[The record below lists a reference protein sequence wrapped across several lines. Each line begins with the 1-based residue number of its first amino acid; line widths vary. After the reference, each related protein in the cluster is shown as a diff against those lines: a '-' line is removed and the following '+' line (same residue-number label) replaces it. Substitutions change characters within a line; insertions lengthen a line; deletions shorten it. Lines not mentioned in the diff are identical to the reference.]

1 MDTKPVRTAVIG
13 SGAIS
18 DIYLENMTKRFHDLD
33 VVACS
38 SRNMESAKKQA
49 EKHGLQAR
57 TNEEIFKDPEIELV
71 VVLTPAPTHY
81 GIIKDAL
88 LSGKHVYTEKPIS
101 TTVEEAKELMKL
113 ADEKGLYLGSAPDT
127 FLGSSLQ
134 TARKA
139 IDDGLIGEVTSFN
152 VVANRDITL
161 LASFVGFLRMP
172 YGGIAYDYGVY
183 YLTALVSLLGPM
195 KKVYSIVSNYKKN
208 RINSFPQSPD
218 FGKEYV
224 YDNESQVDAILTTE
238 SGITGT
244 FALNGDSA
252 LFDMGYFTIHGTK
265 GILEL
270 GNPNDFGGDVTYIPN
285 DLSAFVTG
293 VKPQKLE
300 PVSPLSDNSRGI
312 GPAEMALAIRNKG
325 RNRASKELACHVLDI
340 IEQMMESSKAE
351 SVREIETSCERP
363 EAFIESELFE
373 QE

>member
-1 MDTKPVRTAVIG
+1 MNIRPVKTAVIG

-38 SRNMESAKKQA
+38 SRSMESAKKQA
-49 EKHGLQAR
+49 EKYGLQAR

-195 KKVYSIVSNYKKN
+195 KKVYGVVSNHKKN

-218 FGKEYV
+218 FGKEYI

-270 GNPNDFGGDVTYIPN
+270 DNPNDFGGEVTYIPN
-285 DLSAFVTG
+285 DMSAFVTG

-300 PVSPLSDNSRGI
+300 SVSPLSDNSRGI

-325 RNRASKELACHVLDI
+325 KNRAGKELACHVLDI
-340 IEQMMESSKAE
+340 IEQMMESSKSEA
-351 SVREIETSCERP
+351 VREIETSCERP
-363 EAFIESELFE
+363 ESFIDSELFE
-373 QE
+373 